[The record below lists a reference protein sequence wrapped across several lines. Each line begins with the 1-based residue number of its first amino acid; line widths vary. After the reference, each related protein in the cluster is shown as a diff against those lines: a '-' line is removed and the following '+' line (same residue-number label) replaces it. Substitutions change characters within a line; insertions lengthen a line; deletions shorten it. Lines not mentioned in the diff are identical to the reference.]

1 MKISKKNLMYLCIII
16 LFCSCTKKD
25 PLIGT
30 WKFTYSHANNEADK
44 YKEDDYSSYKSYIN
58 LSGDN
63 SFLLVDH
70 GQSSPITT
78 SSIPKDSLSE
88 NDNNTE
94 VYFGTWSVK
103 DSIIY
108 FEAQNHKTR
117 PEFSAKIISNNERN
131 MKLNFPEQKQVKGI
145 EFKYKKE
152 DYNDVSSSKYN
163 FTNNELNKWRIKS
176 KSKQTKEKIRS
187 KIENALEFS
196 IAFLEYHEFEDKVA
210 MTLYS
215 EPLPFKFYGNGIAL
229 KKHYKNEKWND
240 LFYDEED
247 ASIAYDMLKKS
258 FNNVASIP
266 EEISKNPIKINIF
279 ILKETLKDLRSTN

>member
-1 MKISKKNLMYLCIII
+1 MKISKKILMYLCIII

-30 WKFTYSHANNEADK
+30 WEFTYVQVNNEADK
-44 YKEDDYSSYKSYIN
+44 NKEDEYSSYASYITF
-58 LSGDN
+58 SGDN

-70 GQSSPITT
+70 GQSSPIST
-78 SSIPKDSLSE
+78 SGIPKDSIIE
-88 NDNNTE
+88 TDNDTE

-108 FEAQNHKTR
+108 FETLNHKTR
-117 PEFSAKIISNNERN
+117 PEFSSKIISMNTRN
-131 MKLNFPEQKQVKGI
+131 MKLNFPEQKQVKGV

-152 DYNDVSSSKYN
+152 DYNDVSRSKYN
-163 FTNNELNKWRIKS
+163 FTTNELNKWRIKN
-176 KSKQTKEKIRS
+176 KSRQTKEKIKS

-196 IAFLEYHEFEDKVA
+196 IAFLEYHQSENKVA
-210 MTLYS
+210 TTLYL
-215 EPLPFKFYGNGIAL
+215 EPLPFKFYGNGILL
-229 KKHYKNEKWND
+229 KNHYKNEKWND

-247 ASIAYDMLKKS
+247 ASTAYDMLKKS

-279 ILKETLKDLRSTN
+279 ILKETLKDLKSTN

>member
-1 MKISKKNLMYLCIII
+1 MKISKKILMYLCIII

-30 WKFTYSHANNEADK
+30 WKFTYSQANNEADK
-44 YKEDDYSSYKSYIN
+44 YKEDAYSSYTSYITF
-58 LSGDN
+58 SGDN
-63 SFLLVDH
+63 SFLLVDN

-78 SSIPKDSLSE
+78 SNIPKDSLSE

-117 PEFSAKIISNNERN
+117 PEFSSKIISMNSRN
-131 MKLNFPEQKQVKGI
+131 MKLNFPEQMQTKGI

-152 DYNDVSSSKYN
+152 DYNDVSTSKYN
-163 FTNNELNKWRIKS
+163 FTSNELNKWRIKS

-196 IAFLEYHEFEDKVA
+196 IAFLEYHEFEDKLA
-210 MTLYS
+210 MTLYL

-229 KKHYKNEKWND
+229 KNHYKNEKWNA

-258 FNNVASIP
+258 FNSVASIP
-266 EEISKNPIKINIF
+266 DEISKNPIKINLF
-279 ILKETLKDLRSTN
+279 ILKETLKNLE